1 MEQFCTFFFKPT
13 CVLWLISSLV
23 VVHLAL
29 VFYVIVFV
37 LYFNI
42 LVCFKSFK
50 GSVLTNNSSVIQH
63 AWHFWY
69 AVVFGVEVPCGS
81 LGIAC
86 FTP

>member
-1 MEQFCTFFFKPT
+1 M
-13 CVLWLISSLV
+13 
-23 VVHLAL
+23 AL

-42 LVCFKSFK
+42 LVCFKNFK

-69 AVVFGVEVPCGS
+69 AVVLMLKYHAEAWALRASHLNWALCAFGENDE
-81 LGIAC
+81 
-86 FTP
+86 